1 MDMNSISSN
10 EVFFED
16 IFNEYSDDVYKLAFT
31 YVKRKDIAE
40 DLVQEVFVK
49 VYKNLDK
56 FQNNSSIKTWIF
68 SIAIN
73 QCKDYLRSAY
83 YRYIYLS
90 EKISSVANGGT
101 KTPEELV
108 LEEFGKHLLTK
119 DVLSL
124 PIKYREVIILYY
136 FQELKIKEIT
146 DVLKVNENTIKSR
159 LTRAKEIMKKKYYE
173 RGNQDGERTN
183 KASQGVSY
191 K

>member
-1 MDMNSISSN
+1 MNSFSSN

-56 FQNNSSIKTWIF
+56 FQSNSSIKTWII

-90 EKISSVANGGT
+90 EKISFMAKGGT

-124 PIKYREVIILYY
+124 PVKYREVIILYY

-146 DVLKVNENTIKSR
+146 DVLNVNENTIKSR
-159 LTRAKEIMKKKYYE
+159 LSRAKEIMKKKYQE